1 MVHFLV
7 RRLAFVLLVIFGITL
22 ITFGLERVVPGDPAR
37 LLAGTRASPQVVNQV
52 RRALGLNKP
61 LLTQYVSYMKSLVH
75 GNLGSSI
82 VTRNPVAHD
91 LVQYFPATLELILY
105 AMFFGIVIGVTIGVV
120 SARRG
125 GKVDVVGETI
135 ATTSLSVPVFWLA
148 ILLQFAMYSRLHVLP
163 AGGRLSVGATP
174 PHTITGLYTVDA
186 LLEGNLPLFW
196 DALRHVVLP
205 SVSLMIPEVGLVAK
219 TVRASMLEVLGKDYV
234 RAARAKGLTPRRV
247 YFRHA
252 LRNALLPAV
261 TVMGLEF
268 GLLVSGTVLIET
280 IYSWPGLGNY
290 TDQAI
295 ASSDYDA
302 IMGVTIVV
310 ALAYVLVNVLV
321 DVVYAYLDPRV
332 RLT

>member
-1 MVHFLV
+1 MLHFLL
-7 RRLAFVLLVIFGITL
+7 RRLAFVLLVLFGITL
-22 ITFGLERVVPGDPAR
+22 ITFVLERVVPGDPAR
-37 LLAGTRASPQVVNQV
+37 LLAGTRASQQVVNQV
-52 RRALGLNKP
+52 SRSLGLNRP
-61 LLTQYVSYMKSLVH
+61 LLSQYVSYMSSLAR
-75 GNLGSSI
+75 GDLGTSI

-105 AMFFGIVIGVTIGVV
+105 AMFFGIVIGVLIGVV
-120 SARRG
+120 SASRG
-125 GKVDVVGETI
+125 GKADVAGETI

-148 ILLQFAMYSRLHVLP
+148 ILLQFLFYSRLHLLP
-163 AGGRLSVGATP
+163 VSGRLDPGVNP

-186 LLEGNLPLFW
+186 LLEGNFPLFL
-196 DALRHVVLP
+196 DALQHVVLP
-205 SVSLMIPEVGLVAK
+205 AVSLMVPEVGLVAK

-234 RAARAKGLTPRRV
+234 RAAQAKGLTRRRV

-268 GLLVSGTVLIET
+268 GLLVSGTVLVET
-280 IYSWPGLGNY
+280 IYSWPGLGSY

-310 ALAYVLVNVLV
+310 AVAYVLVNMLV
-321 DVVYAYLDPRV
+321 DVLYAYLDPRV